1 MGKYNLK
8 VEKREATGKG
18 VARKLRAS
26 GLVPGV
32 VYGKNIE
39 SQSIIIDPQD
49 LLNRLSGNAIFD
61 LDIAGVGKDTVMV
74 KEVQK
79 DPITGAIKHIDFLH
93 ISMDEKITVS
103 VSIVLLGDAP
113 GIKEGGV
120 LQQMLREIEV
130 ECLPLDIPEKIEV
143 DISGLEIGDSVS
155 VSEIEVGDN
164 FEIITPLEEVI
175 VTVILPTEI
184 VEDEDEEG
192 EEEEEFVEP
201 EVIGEESEEEAEEE

>member
-39 SQSIIIDPQD
+39 AKPIIIDPQD
-49 LLNRLSGNAIFD
+49 LLNKLSGNAIFD
-61 LDIAGVGKDTVMV
+61 LDITGVGKDTVMV

-79 DPITGAIKHIDFLH
+79 DPITGVIKHIDFLH

-130 ECLPLDIPEKIEV
+130 ECLPLDIPENIEV
-143 DISGLEIGDSVS
+143 DISGLEIGNSVS

-164 FEIITPLEEVI
+164 FEIITPLDEVI

-184 VEDEDEEG
+184 VEDEVEEG
-192 EEEEEFVEP
+192 EEEEFVEP
-201 EVIGEESEEEAEEE
+201 EVIGEESEEAEEE

>member
-49 LLNRLSGNAIFD
+49 LLNKLSGNAIFD
-61 LDIAGVGKDTVMV
+61 LDITGVGKDTVMV

-79 DPITGAIKHIDFLH
+79 DPITGVIKHIDFLH

-130 ECLPLDIPEKIEV
+130 ECLPLDIPENIEV
-143 DISGLEIGDSVS
+143 DISGLEIGNSVS

-164 FEIITPLEEVI
+164 FEIITPLDEVI

-184 VEDEDEEG
+184 VEDEVEEG
-192 EEEEEFVEP
+192 EEEEFVEP
-201 EVIGEESEEEAEEE
+201 EVIGEESEEAEEE